1 MTEQQTRTGPGHGA
15 IPQQRTAG
23 SPPRYDD
30 DAAEGWVRFAAVV
43 MAVIGT
49 FGVIEGLVAL
59 FAPTYFITLD
69 GAVLTI
75 DLKHVS
81 GNLAQLSIG
90 HLLVQNLIGDYAPL
104 LVTGKW
110 KTIAC
115 IAQVAA
121 SGDTAIYI
129 INGAGGSQVLRLSAA
144 QVMQFDTQQE
154 AVDYYNA
161 GGFAL

>member
-30 DAAEGWVRFAAVV
+30 DVAEGWVRFAGVV

-49 FGVIEGLVAL
+49 FGVIEGLVAI

-75 DLKHVS
+75 DLTAWGWVHIIIGALTLVIGVALL
-81 GNLAQLSIG
+81 GNVPNWARGVGMGLVALNM
-90 HLLVQNLIGDYAPL
+90 LVQLAWLPAYPIWAIIAIVLDMIIIGALAATWDGR
-104 LVTGKW
+104 VTQRG
-110 KTIAC
+110 
-115 IAQVAA
+115 
-121 SGDTAIYI
+121 
-129 INGAGGSQVLRLSAA
+129 
-144 QVMQFDTQQE
+144 
-154 AVDYYNA
+154 
-161 GGFAL
+161 

>member
-75 DLKHVS
+75 DLTAWGWVHII
-81 GNLAQLSIG
+81 IG
-90 HLLVQNLIGDYAPL
+90 ALT
-104 LVTGKW
+104 LVTGVALLGNPPNW
-110 KTIAC
+110 ARGVGIGLVALNMLVQLAWLPAYPIWAIIA
-115 IAQVAA
+115 IVL
-121 SGDTAIYI
+121 DLI
-129 INGAGGSQVLRLSAA
+129 IISALATTWDGRVSQRR
-144 QVMQFDTQQE
+144 
-154 AVDYYNA
+154 
-161 GGFAL
+161 

>member
-23 SPPRYDD
+23 SPPPYEDN
-30 DAAEGWVRFAAVV
+30 AAEGWVRFAAVV

-75 DLKHVS
+75 DLTAWGWVHII
-81 GNLAQLSIG
+81 IG
-90 HLLVQNLIGDYAPL
+90 ALT
-104 LVTGKW
+104 LVTGVALLTNVPNW
-110 KTIAC
+110 ARGVGIGLVALNMLVQLAWLPAYPIWSIIA
-115 IAQVAA
+115 IAL
-121 SGDTAIYI
+121 DMI
-129 INGAGGSQVLRLSAA
+129 IISALA
-144 QVMQFDTQQE
+144 MTWDGRVPQRR
-154 AVDYYNA
+154 
-161 GGFAL
+161 